1 MLTTKTATQ
10 SHQSNMFEDFLKDKH
25 AEQYH
30 GLDDDM
36 PDDFER
42 WVSNLD
48 AQELIDFAD
57 QAIVKYSAV
66 ALGSVKTEKKAKS
79 SRANGLKGGR
89 PKLLEVLDKN
99 YKIQDMPYV
108 LYEIP
113 ERDLI
118 TELEGAKEFFDCSNH
133 FKTGTR
139 LAPWNDLSV
148 KWVCENHPEKEW
160 EVECSC
166 GAGMPEPT
174 PENYQKGY
182 VSNRFK
188 KYDTKNN

>member
-1 MLTTKTATQ
+1 
-10 SHQSNMFEDFLKDKH
+10 MFEYFLKDKH

-66 ALGSVKTEKKAKS
+66 ALGSVKTEKKAQS

-89 PKLLEVLDKN
+89 PKTIKWR
-99 YKIQDMPYV
+99 KIKI
-108 LYEIP
+108 LH
-113 ERDLI
+113 L
-118 TELEGAKEFFDCSNH
+118 T
-133 FKTGTR
+133 
-139 LAPWNDLSV
+139 
-148 KWVCENHPEKEW
+148 
-160 EVECSC
+160 
-166 GAGMPEPT
+166 
-174 PENYQKGY
+174 
-182 VSNRFK
+182 
-188 KYDTKNN
+188 